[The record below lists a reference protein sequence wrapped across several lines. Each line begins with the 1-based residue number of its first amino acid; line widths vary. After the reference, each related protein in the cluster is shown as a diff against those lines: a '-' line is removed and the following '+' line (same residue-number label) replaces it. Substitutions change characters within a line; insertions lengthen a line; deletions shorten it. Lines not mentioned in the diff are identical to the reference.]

1 MAIDVNGEII
11 GSVSGGCIEGAVI
24 SEGIKSIKD
33 GKTRVKD
40 YGISNNL
47 AWEVG
52 LACGG
57 ELKIL
62 VQPLNIEDSIVNSM
76 VAHIKNRQP
85 IKLEVDCITGER
97 LINNSLTNEIS
108 YYNKLTNQFIHVL
121 APHPRLFII
130 GAVHIAQALVS
141 LGKIANYDVTLIDPR
156 EHFATKKRFPDCKI
170 INEWPDT
177 ALANFKLDK
186 ATHIVTL
193 THDPKIDDPAL
204 ITALKHDIGYIG
216 SLGSKKTH
224 QKRCERLLSIGFK
237 GDELIEH
244 VLTTLPGG
252 QVGALII
259 VMLAIFFLGFFLDYI
274 EIIFVIVPLVGPV
287 LIANGAD
294 PLWLGIMISLNLQ
307 TSFLTPPFGFSLFFL
322 RGVAPPE
329 IQTKNIYRGV
339 LPYIGIQVLALIIV
353 GFIPEIATWLPRS
366 IF

>member
-1 MAIDVNGEII
+1 MDELDDVLTPLSTWLKEKRKVAIATVISTWGSAPRPVGGQMAIDVNGEII

-97 LINNSLTNEIS
+97 LINNSLTNETS
-108 YYNKLTNQFIHVL
+108 YYNKLTNQFIHVV

-141 LGKIANYDVTLIDPR
+141 LANIANYDITLIDPR

-177 ALANFKLDK
+177 ALANVTLDK

-204 ITALKHDIGYIG
+204 ITALKHDVGYIG

-224 QKRCERLLSIGFK
+224 YKRCERLLSLGLK
-237 GDELIEH
+237 EDEVSRIH
-244 VLTTLPGG
+244 AP
-252 QVGALII
+252 VG
-259 VMLAIFFLGFFLDYI
+259 
-274 EIIFVIVPLVGPV
+274 
-287 LIANGAD
+287 
-294 PLWLGIMISLNLQ
+294 LNIKAK
-307 TSFLTPPFGFSLFFL
+307 TP
-322 RGVAPPE
+322 A
-329 IQTKNIYRGV
+329 
-339 LPYIGIQVLALIIV
+339 
-353 GFIPEIATWLPRS
+353 EIAIS
-366 IF
+366 ILAELTNYRRTKFDEQI

>member
-1 MAIDVNGEII
+1 MDELDDVLTPLSTWLKEKRKVAIATVISTWGSAPRPVGGQMAIDVNGEII

-33 GKTRVKD
+33 GGTRVKD
-40 YGISNNL
+40 YGISNDL

-57 ELKIL
+57 ELKVLI
-62 VQPLNIEDSIVNSM
+62 QPLNIEDNIVYSM
-76 VAHIKNRQP
+76 IKLIKSRKP

-97 LINNSLTNEIS
+97 LINNSLTNETSS
-108 YYNKLTNQFIHVL
+108 YDKLTNKFIHVIV
-121 APHPRLFII
+121 PNPRLFII

-141 LGKIANYDVTLIDPR
+141 LAKIANYDITLIDPR
-156 EHFATKKRFPDCKI
+156 EHFATKKRFPNCKI

-224 QKRCERLLSIGFK
+224 HKRYERLLSLGFK
-237 GDELIEH
+237 EDELSRIH
-244 VLTTLPGG
+244 
-252 QVGALII
+252 
-259 VMLAIFFLGFFLDYI
+259 
-274 EIIFVIVPLVGPV
+274 GPV
-287 LIANGAD
+287 G
-294 PLWLGIMISLNLQ
+294 LNIKAK
-307 TSFLTPPFGFSLFFL
+307 TP
-322 RGVAPPE
+322 A
-329 IQTKNIYRGV
+329 
-339 LPYIGIQVLALIIV
+339 
-353 GFIPEIATWLPRS
+353 EIAIS
-366 IF
+366 ILAELTNYRRTKFDEQI